1 MDSKNYAEISADSHF
16 KASVGV
22 GSESLNIPLGLSS
35 VSYELL
41 YDAIALLQLLGKL
54 ALVAKVD
61 IEVAF

>member
-1 MDSKNYAEISADSHF
+1 MDSNNYAEISADSHF
-16 KASVGV
+16 KGSVGV
-22 GSESLNIPLGLSS
+22 GSESLNIPLGLSY

-41 YDAIALLQLLGKL
+41 YDAIALLQPLGKL